1 MRDKAP
7 GGNKPWLSSSPYRCS
22 KRGARPLERARLR
35 RRGSRCAGITLL
47 LGDLVPLEGCPVYS
61 FVFGFP
67 FIIRFYDHQF
77 NAQSCDDC
85 TSRCDLDDHVIVL
98 QTHPGWGFP
107 FIIYF
112 YDHQFIAQNCDDC
125 TSHYNVDDYV
135 IVLQTHPA
143 MLQFSL

>member
-1 MRDKAP
+1 MIGKIVLTMLVAAAKI
-7 GGNKPWLSSSPYRCS
+7 NQSS
-22 KRGARPLERARLR
+22 
-35 RRGSRCAGITLL
+35 I
-47 LGDLVPLEGCPVYS
+47 VPLEGCPVYS